1 MRSAAIYAAMLLAL
15 RIFGKR
21 EVGQF
26 TLFDLVLV
34 LLVANAVQP
43 AMTGPDNSL
52 LGGLI
57 IIATLV
63 ALNFAVARL
72 DRIPRFHRLFISE
85 PAVIIK
91 DGRFLTDVMD
101 REGLDREEAEM
112 AIREH
117 GLLNVVDVELG
128 VLESDGSISV
138 IGKDTQTR
146 TRTKRRLRRRF
157 RTGR

>member
-1 MRSAAIYAAMLLAL
+1 MLVAFRLA
-15 RIFGKR
+15 GKR
-21 EVGQF
+21 QLGQF

-63 ALNFAVARL
+63 ALNFGVAQL
-72 DRIPRFHRLFISE
+72 DRVEGFHRFFSPPPTE
-85 PAVIIK
+85 IIR
-91 DGRFLTDVMD
+91 DGKFVDQAME
-101 REGLDREEAEM
+101 REGVDREEAEM

-117 GLLNVVDVELG
+117 GLKDVGEVEVG
-128 VLESDGSISV
+128 VLEPDGSIS
-138 IGKDTQTR
+138 IIAKDVPGPKK
-146 TRTKRRLRRRF
+146 TKRRLRRRF
-157 RTGR
+157 RIRS